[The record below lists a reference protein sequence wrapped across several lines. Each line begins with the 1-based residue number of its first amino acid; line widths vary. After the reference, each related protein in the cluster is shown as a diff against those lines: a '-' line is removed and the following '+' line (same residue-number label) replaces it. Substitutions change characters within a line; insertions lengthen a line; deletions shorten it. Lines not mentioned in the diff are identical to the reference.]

1 LGFFVGFALP
11 VEHLPIVFVGPAIT
25 VAGLVLGY
33 LELRSPSSDSVGWCA
48 TDLVAGLAITIYGF
62 MERRRESRGVAL
74 TMLRRLATQS
84 TMRNAATRAGH
95 RPPMSGHN
103 QSVVTD
109 GFWDG

>member
-1 LGFFVGFALP
+1 
-11 VEHLPIVFVGPAIT
+11 
-25 VAGLVLGY
+25 
-33 LELRSPSSDSVGWCA
+33 
-48 TDLVAGLAITIYGF
+48 LVAGLAITIYGF

-95 RPPMSGHN
+95 RRPMSGHN

>member
-11 VEHLPIVFVGPAIT
+11 FERLPIPFVGPAIT

-62 MERRRESRGVAL
+62 MERRRE
-74 TMLRRLATQS
+74 
-84 TMRNAATRAGH
+84 
-95 RPPMSGHN
+95 
-103 QSVVTD
+103 
-109 GFWDG
+109 